1 MQKNWVVLNH
11 NKRHLL
17 RAGNKIFECQLGDGG
32 LKLSSKKIEG
42 DKVTPIG
49 LWRLKSVYYRADR
62 IIRPKFKKKIKI
74 ILKFS
79 EQFKKNQQ
87 QIKERWL
94 AY

>member
-62 IIRPKFKKKIKI
+62 IITVSALTGDGLKKTHFKTK
-74 ILKFS
+74 
-79 EQFKKNQQ
+79 
-87 QIKERWL
+87 
-94 AY
+94 

>member
-62 IIRPKFKKKIKI
+62 IIRPKFKKLHDCIHEI
-74 ILKFS
+74 SQL
-79 EQFKKNQQ
+79 
-87 QIKERWL
+87 
-94 AY
+94 